1 MNVELVVEFGD
12 DYTYINYNNRTY
24 KEASFVAFV
33 KKGRNIKLQAFGESA
48 KKMLGK
54 SDSSVFIEKPFKAG
68 MIDNMEL
75 AQIYLNSFIDKVI
88 THKNFATK
96 IKAVFVVNCA
106 LELEEKRAYE
116 VLAIKCGINQ
126 IWFIPSSVAVSVGA
140 GLDISK
146 PDGRLMVGIGA
157 GTTEIACISQNSIVN
172 GYTIELGGSVID
184 MALIDTIN
192 DKFGVVVST
201 LTAEKIKSEIGS
213 LHPTDI
219 ANTEF
224 GGIDALTRGSRV
236 GTVFAKDLYEV
247 FSIAY
252 EKICEAIGIVISE
265 LSADLIND
273 ISRDGIYVYGS
284 GSRVTDLESFLRKR
298 LDVPVNILDDET
310 FGVKGAC
317 AIFEDKKLLNEIVE
331 KN

>member
-1 MNVELVVEFGD
+1 MNVDLVIKFGD
-12 DYTYINYNNRTY
+12 DYTYINYDNHTY
-24 KEASFVAFV
+24 KESSYVAFI

-54 SDSSVFIEKPFKAG
+54 SDSSVFIEKPFRAG
-68 MIDNMEL
+68 VINNMEL
-75 AQIYLNSFIDKVI
+75 AQIYLNSFLDKVLS
-88 THKNFATK
+88 HKNFATK

-106 LELEEKRAYE
+106 LELDEKRAYE
-116 VLAIKCGINQ
+116 VLAINCGINQ
-126 IWFIPSSVAVSVGA
+126 IWFIPSSIAVSVGA

-146 PDGRLMVGIGA
+146 PDGRLMVGIEA

-192 DKFGVVVST
+192 DKFGVVISS
-201 LTAEKIKSEIGS
+201 LTAERIKSEIGS

-224 GGIDALTRGSRV
+224 SGVDALTRSSRV

-252 EKICEAIGIVISE
+252 DKICDGISIVISE

-284 GSRVTDLESFLRKR
+284 GSAVTDLENFLRKR

-310 FGVKGAC
+310 FGVKGASI
-317 AIFEDKKLLNEIVE
+317 IFENKKLLNEIVE